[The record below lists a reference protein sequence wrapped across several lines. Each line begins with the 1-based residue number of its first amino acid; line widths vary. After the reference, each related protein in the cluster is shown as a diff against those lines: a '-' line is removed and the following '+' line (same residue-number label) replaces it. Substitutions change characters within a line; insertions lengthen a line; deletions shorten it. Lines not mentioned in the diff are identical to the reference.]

1 MKKRFFQVKIIRRY
15 LFSYLLLFF
24 LPLIVL
30 NGFFHFYYQ
39 KSLQNELVQNQ
50 QALLEKLQLST
61 ESELERLR
69 LISSQ
74 LTLNGFGSDIP
85 LSDPV
90 KGMGLIRFLAT
101 QKNVNPFLSDI
112 VIYYKES
119 EVFYSTTSS
128 YTKEYFQ
135 LLFEGQPEIFQDL
148 TVFFDSPDRLY
159 TAPPSIL
166 LPPATSAKRN
176 LALVYP
182 VAPNGLDTTALLF
195 FFFSSDK
202 LEDICAQYYD
212 PASTTVLLTNQ
223 DGELLSAYGDEASF
237 LTDTGFSA
245 ENLENA
251 SSDYQI
257 IKIEDQQYLITS
269 AHSDSLNWNYLAY
282 TEINSAM
289 ASSIALRNIQLLFT
303 LLIILAG
310 GFLILL
316 CMYYNFLPLY
326 RLINLASGLS
336 VPLQNSFHNEL
347 DKITGM
353 LSQLFT
359 ENTKL
364 NSRLENTK
372 TAAKEY
378 IISQLITGH
387 SLKREYLEVSVVKTI
402 LSPHYD
408 NYAVFTVHSAQNS
421 PMLEDTR
428 TELIEEIEAFSS
440 KDIVF
445 LCKEDHAINTFVCII
460 LMNHHVTPQL
470 SSILGTMKNSLSAF
484 MNGSLS
490 IGVGNTYDLMDSLS
504 KSYIE
509 ARTAL
514 DYRFIRG
521 NNAVIFFSSVKDSM
535 QGSASAYP
543 YTKIQQFSAALSSGN
558 TEALEDSLN
567 GILSCLSREDTDL
580 FQAKCICQDMIR
592 IIAKILPD
600 MQTDDTENAV
610 LPDIFLVSQFETVED
625 IVSTIKPLGYLICK
639 RMNASYDDNN
649 QILIENIRSFIQEKG
664 CDPGFS
670 QEMLAA
676 HFHMAAS
683 NLSAFYKEH
692 TGENINNTVTRL
704 RMERACLLLSTTT
717 LSINQIALN
726 VGYDNVSSFIRRFKQ
741 IYHMPPGAWREMQ
754 SRQKT

>member
-1 MKKRFFQVKIIRRY
+1 MKKRFFSYKIIRRY

-30 NGFFHFYYQ
+30 NIFFHFYFQ
-39 KSLQNELVQNQ
+39 KSLQNELMQNQ
-50 QALLEKLQLST
+50 QTLLEKLQLST
-61 ESELERLR
+61 ENELARLR

-90 KGMGLIRFLAT
+90 KGMSLIRFLAT

-112 VIYYKES
+112 VIYYKKS
-119 EVFYSTTSS
+119 GIFYSTTSS
-128 YTKEYFQ
+128 YTQTYFE
-135 LLFEGQPEIFQDL
+135 LLFQDQPEIFQDL
-148 TVFFDSPDRLY
+148 TIFFDSPDRLY

-166 LPPATSAKRN
+166 LPSTADEKQN
-176 LALVYP
+176 LVLVYP
-182 VAPNGLDTTALLF
+182 VAPNGLNTTALLF

-202 LEDICAQYYD
+202 LETICAQYYD
-212 PASTTVLLTNQ
+212 SASTSVFMTNQ
-223 DGELLSAYGDEASF
+223 DRELLSAYGEEAAF
-237 LTDTGFSA
+237 ITDTGIHTGNQDISA
-245 ENLENA
+245 
-251 SSDYQI
+251 SDHQT
-257 IKIEDQQYLITS
+257 IKIEDQQYLVTS
-269 AHSDSLNWNYLAY
+269 AHSDSLSWDYLAC
-282 TEINSAM
+282 TEVDSAM
-289 ASSIALRNIQLLFT
+289 ASSIAVRNIQLLFT
-303 LLIILAG
+303 LLILLAG

-326 RLINLASGLS
+326 RLIDLASGLS
-336 VPLQNSFHNEL
+336 IPLQNPFHNEL

-364 NSRLENTK
+364 NNRLENTK

-387 SLKREYLEVSVVKTI
+387 SLKREHLEVSVVKTI

-408 NYAVFTVHSAQNS
+408 NYAVFTVHFVLPS
-421 PMLEDTR
+421 PMLENTR
-428 TELIEEIEAFSS
+428 TELIEEIEAFSG

-445 LCKEDHAINTFVCII
+445 LCKEDHAADTFVCII
-460 LMNHHVTPQL
+460 LMNHHITPQL
-470 SSILGTMKNSLSAF
+470 SSILSSMKNSLNAF
-484 MNGSLS
+484 MNGNLS
-490 IGVGNTYDLMDSLS
+490 IGVGNTCNLMESLS
-504 KSYIE
+504 QSYIE

-535 QGSASAYP
+535 LVSDSAYP
-543 YTKIQQFSAALSSGN
+543 YTKIQQFSAALSGGS
-558 TEALEDSLN
+558 TEALEDALD

-592 IIAKILPD
+592 IIMKILPD
-600 MQTDDTENAV
+600 MQTDDVENAV
-610 LPDIFLVSQFETVED
+610 LPNIFLVSQFETVQD
-625 IVSTIKPLGYLICK
+625 IISTIKPLGYLICK
-639 RMNASYDDNN
+639 RINSSYDDNN
-649 QILIENIRSFIQEKG
+649 QILIENIKSFIQEKG

-676 HFHMAAS
+676 DFHMAVS

-692 TGENINNTVTRL
+692 TGENINSTVTRL

-717 LSINQIALN
+717 LSVNQIALN
-726 VGYDNVSSFIRRFKQ
+726 VGYDNTSSFIRRFKQ
-741 IYHMPPGAWREMQ
+741 LYHMPPGAWRETQ
-754 SRQKT
+754 SRRKI

>member
-15 LFSYLLLFF
+15 LFSYLLLFS

-30 NGFFHFYYQ
+30 NIFFHFYYQ
-39 KSLQNELVQNQ
+39 KSLQNELIQNQ

-61 ESELERLR
+61 ESELSRLR

-90 KGMGLIRFLAT
+90 KGMSLIRFLAT

-112 VIYYKES
+112 VIYYKKS

-128 YTKEYFQ
+128 YTQTYFQ
-135 LLFEGQPEIFQDL
+135 LLFQDQPEIFQDL
-148 TVFFDSPDRLY
+148 TVFFNSPDRLY

-166 LPPATSAKRN
+166 LPPAASTQKN

-202 LEDICAQYYD
+202 LEDICAQYYNT
-212 PASTTVLLTNQ
+212 ASTAVLMTNQ
-223 DGELLSAYGDEASF
+223 DSELLSAYGDEASF
-237 LTDTGFSA
+237 ITDAGLHTQNHNSS
-245 ENLENA
+245 
-251 SSDYQI
+251 SSDYSI
-257 IKIEDQQYLITS
+257 MKIGEKRYLITS
-269 AHSDSLNWNYLAY
+269 SHSDSLNWDYLSC
-282 TEINSAM
+282 TELNSAM
-289 ASSIALRNIQLLFT
+289 ASSIAIRNIQLLFT
-303 LLIILAG
+303 LLILLAG

-336 VPLQNSFHNEL
+336 VPLQNTFHNEL

-353 LSQLFT
+353 LNQLFT
-359 ENTKL
+359 ENTRL
-364 NSRLENTK
+364 NNRLENTK

-378 IISQLITGH
+378 IISQLLTGH
-387 SLKREYLEVSVVKTI
+387 SLKREYLEVSIVKTI

-408 NYAVFTVHSAQNS
+408 NYAVFTIHFVQTS
-421 PMLEDTR
+421 PMLVDTR
-428 TELIEEIEAFSS
+428 TELIEEIEAFSGEN
-440 KDIVF
+440 IVF
-445 LCKEDHAINTFVCII
+445 LCKEDHSSDTFVCII
-460 LMNHHVTPQL
+460 LMNHHITPQF
-470 SSILGTMKNSLSAF
+470 SSILNTMKNSLSAF

-490 IGVGNTYDLMDSLS
+490 IGVGNTCNLMESLS
-504 KSYIE
+504 QSYIE

-521 NNAVIFFSSVKDSM
+521 NNTVIFFSSIKESM
-535 QGSASAYP
+535 RGSASAYP
-543 YTKIQQFSAALSSGN
+543 YAKIQQFSAALSAGN

-567 GILSCLSREDTDL
+567 GILSCLSKEDTEL

-592 IIAKILPD
+592 IIMKILPD
-600 MQTDDTENAV
+600 LQADNGENTV
-610 LPDIFLVSQFETVED
+610 LPNIFLVSQFETVED
-625 IVSTIKPLGYLICK
+625 IISTIKPLGYLICK
-639 RMNASYDDNN
+639 RINSSYDNNN
-649 QILIENIRSFIQEKG
+649 QILIENIKSFIQEKG

-676 HFHMAAS
+676 HFHMAVS
-683 NLSAFYKEH
+683 NLSSFYKEH

-704 RMERACLLLSTTT
+704 RMERACHLLSTTT

-741 IYHMPPGAWREMQ
+741 LYHMPPGAWREMQ
-754 SRQKT
+754 NRQGI